1 MIGDFKKLFLRQAH
15 KDEAKGVNNKSLE
28 IGKCMAKN
36 PGSKIQG
43 LGASLTNPST
53 AEAGEGRF

>member
-1 MIGDFKKLFLRQAH
+1 
-15 KDEAKGVNNKSLE
+15 
-28 IGKCMAKN
+28 MAKN

-53 AEAGEGRF
+53 AEAGEGRFWG